1 MAIPAVTQ
9 EYTTGSCCN
18 SRNPMRHPPWWEM
31 RPESLALGAEQFRV
45 PNQTCK
51 EPQCASWN
59 TRESPRPLSQDERNT
74 AVTSGKQNSSV
85 YIKSTRDEAHF
96 PFIGSIAVPCST
108 AYSTSGF
115 TSLRKLQR
123 FPETPVSIYM
133 NINFSTATRGK
144 LHAPHI
150 VPR

>member
-1 MAIPAVTQ
+1 MVIPTVTR
-9 EYTTGSCCN
+9 EYTPGSCRN
-18 SRNPMRHPPWWEM
+18 SRNPMSHPPRREM
-31 RPESLALGAEQFRV
+31 RHESPALCGEKFRV
-45 PNQTCK
+45 HNQTRK

-74 AVTSGKQNSSV
+74 AVTSGMQNSSV
-85 YIKSTRDEAHF
+85 YRTSTRDEAHF
-96 PFIGSIAVPCST
+96 SFIGSIDIPCST
-108 AYSTSGF
+108 SYRTSGL
-115 TSLRKLQR
+115 TSFRKLR
-123 FPETPVSIYM
+123 DSMRNLSEVYM